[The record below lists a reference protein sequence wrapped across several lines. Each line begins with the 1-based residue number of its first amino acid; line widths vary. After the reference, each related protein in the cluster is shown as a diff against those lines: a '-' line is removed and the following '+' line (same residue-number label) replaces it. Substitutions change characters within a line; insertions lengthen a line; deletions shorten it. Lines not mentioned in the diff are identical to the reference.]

1 MGSCKLILFLY
12 SWRHHQL
19 NLCLSSLVFIFSFEK
34 ITASPVCS
42 TASLPQL
49 LKVFPGTY
57 RESFLLLLTA
67 LHRLFISSLPWP
79 FMCLNPV
86 LPFFFCGSCCLD
98 LWSFSS
104 FFLHSLSTFFFF
116 FWGTVFQ
123 TQYCISDEWSAN
135 IHLSFK
141 LLCIPGEHLI
151 FFCCSL
157 RPIFTHRLQWTKQE
171 WDPLQTS
178 AKHPAVTLFTAVQF
192 IFL

>member
-116 FWGTVFQ
+116 FVVQ
-123 TQYCISDEWSAN
+123 C
-135 IHLSFK
+135 FK
-141 LLCIPGEHLI
+141 LSTAFQMNEVQ
-151 FFCCSL
+151 
-157 RPIFTHRLQWTKQE
+157 IFTYLLNFYAFQESIWFFLLQLK
-171 WDPLQTS
+171 TS
-178 AKHPAVTLFTAVQF
+178 IHT
-192 IFL
+192 